1 MSITATA
8 WYQVNPSF
16 VEPDVLLQINQVSN
30 AWDLVAERKMRV
42 KLGEG
47 DLAVYIKRA
56 DVRTKVSA
64 GQSPTNQLP
73 SGSVVLD
80 VISAP
85 TYLVQARGE
94 YDHHDLANAGR
105 WGISGV
111 QAEDLV
117 MEQGIAQFSRNA
129 LLYGV
134 DPSNGEGLVNAA
146 NAFAITLPPDSL
158 NNTTVL
164 TYDSGEMGFFLLQQM
179 LAMKIRM
186 YQLGSPSR
194 FSIVGPQRVLGQFA
208 MVNVVQL
215 VQFQRTGAGSE
226 TTAGLI
232 ESIVDRNGDAVDW
245 GYDDTLIGKGAGGT
259 DMVII
264 SVPEIVNNQGSP
276 GTDTN
281 AFARLT
287 PNLSAAVLQYAD
299 MAAPR
304 KIQSPLPRGAV
315 DVLREWRITPGWA
328 PRPQA
333 LTLISM
339 PY

>member
-1 MSITATA
+1 MSIIAPA

-16 VEPDVLLQINQVSN
+16 VEPEVLMQINQVSN
-30 AWDLVAERKMRV
+30 AWDLLAEGKLRV

-56 DVRTKVSA
+56 DVRTKVSV

-73 SGSVVLD
+73 SGSVTLD

-105 WGISGV
+105 WGVSGV
-111 QAEDLV
+111 QAEDLA
-117 MEQGIAQFSRNA
+117 MEQGIAQMTRNA

-134 DPSNGEGLVNAA
+134 TPSNGEGLMNAA
-146 NAFAITLPPDSL
+146 GATAVTLPPDSQ

-164 TYDSGEMGFFLLQQM
+164 DYDSGDMAFFLLQQM
-179 LAMKIRM
+179 LNIKTRM
-186 YQLGSPSR
+186 FQLGSPSR
-194 FSIVGPQRVLGQFA
+194 FSVVGPQRVLGQFA
-208 MVNVVQL
+208 MVDVVQL
-215 VQFQRTGAGSE
+215 VQFQRTGAGSD

-232 ESIVDRNGDAVDW
+232 ESIVDRNGDAIDW

-259 DMVII
+259 DAVII
-264 SVPEIVNNQGSP
+264 TAPEIVNRQGL
-276 GTDTN
+276 GATNTN
-281 AFARLT
+281 AFAELT
-287 PNLSAAVLQYAD
+287 PGLSAAVLQYAD

-328 PRPQA
+328 VRPQA
-333 LTLISM
+333 VTVISM